1 MSDIDPIHQ
10 MCAPIGEGVCE
21 RQESIRFQLRTGEE
35 TDSKRYDCLNVPTK
49 LHQACGGARL
59 AGRRRRTRERVR
71 GMSEVAKL
79 PSESVGEG
87 VAENGARVSRS
98 SVHTATNTHV

>member
-21 RQESIRFQLRTGEE
+21 RRESIRFQLQTDEE
-35 TDSKRYDCLNVPTK
+35 TGSKHYDCLNVPTK

-71 GMSEVAKL
+71 GM
-79 PSESVGEG
+79 
-87 VAENGARVSRS
+87 
-98 SVHTATNTHV
+98 